1 MKNGSRT
8 YWLPFVISFVGHLS
22 LFIVVVYSP
31 DIAPKKAFM
40 PAVIDVSMVTLK
52 AASPAEKA
60 APETKTPEKAEISKP
75 TEQKKKVSTPKAP
88 PEPKPEPKVSTAKP
102 KPEPA
107 KRKTALK
114 KKTFK
119 PQKVV
124 KRAIKK
130 IEKDVAKSTADVKSK
145 ALERLRKQVKKDEA
159 SRAAAPASTS
169 NAGAATARSQGGGK
183 QGASGRRRAELI
195 DMYRVEI
202 AYRVQEQWAY
212 SEQLAGNTSKV
223 KASIVFKVL
232 PSGEIVD
239 IFYVDRSGNA
249 FLDESAYKAIVKA
262 NPVDPHPKGIIEP
275 YVMVGLN
282 FTPEGVR

>member
-1 MKNGSRT
+1 MNNGSPT
-8 YWLPFVISFVGHLS
+8 YWLPFGISFFGHLL
-22 LFIVVVYSP
+22 LFVLVIFTP
-31 DIAPKKAFM
+31 DLAPKKDLM
-40 PAVIDVSMVTLK
+40 PGVIDVSMVTLK
-52 AASPAEKA
+52 TTSRAEKA
-60 APETKTPEKAEISKP
+60 APESKAPEKAEAPKP
-75 TEQKKKVSTPKAP
+75 PEKKKTPSAPKAP
-88 PEPKPEPKVSTAKP
+88 PEPKQEPKVSTAKP

-119 PQKVV
+119 PKKVV

-130 IEKDVAKSTADVKSK
+130 IEKDVAKRSTDTKSK
-145 ALERLRKQVKKDEA
+145 ALERLRQQVKKDEG
-159 SRAAAPASTS
+159 SRAAVPATGGVATKSEGTGKK
-169 NAGAATARSQGGGK
+169 GAT
-183 QGASGRRRAELI
+183 GRRRAELI

-212 SEQLAGNTSKV
+212 SEQLAGSADRI

-232 PSGEIVD
+232 PSGEIID
-239 IFYVDRSGNA
+239 IFFVDRSGNA
-249 FLDESAYKAIVKA
+249 FLDDSAYKAIVKA

>member
-1 MKNGSRT
+1 
-8 YWLPFVISFVGHLS
+8 VASFVGHLL
-22 LFIVVVYSP
+22 LFVVLVYTP
-31 DIAPKKAFM
+31 DLAPQKRFM

-52 AASPAEKA
+52 AASPADEAATETKAPEKA
-60 APETKTPEKAEISKP
+60 AVAKPPEKKP
-75 TEQKKKVSTPKAP
+75 ATSAPKAP
-88 PEPKPEPKVSTAKP
+88 PEPKPEPEVSTAKP
-102 KPEPA
+102 KPA
-107 KRKTALK
+107 KRKTSLK
-114 KKTFK
+114 RKTFK
-119 PQKVV
+119 PEKVV

-130 IEKDVAKSTADVKSK
+130 IEKSVAKRTTDTKSK
-145 ALERLRKQVKKDEA
+145 ALERLRKQVKRDEA
-159 SRAAAPASTS
+159 SRTAAPAT
-169 NAGAATARSQGGGK
+169 AAATAKSQGGGR
-183 QGASGRRRAELI
+183 QGAAGRRRAELI

-202 AYRVQEQWAY
+202 AYRIQEHWAY
-212 SEQLAGNTSKV
+212 SDQLAGTTNSI

-232 PSGEIVD
+232 PSGEIID

>member
-1 MKNGSRT
+1 MNNGTPT
-8 YWLPFVISFVGHLS
+8 YWPQLLISFFGHVL
-22 LFIVVVYSP
+22 LFVVVIYSP
-31 DIAPKKAFM
+31 DLSPKKDMM

-60 APETKTPEKAEISKP
+60 APKTKTPEKKEVAKP
-75 TEQKKKVSTPKAP
+75 PEKKTETSAPKPP

-102 KPEPA
+102 KPKPA
-107 KRKTALK
+107 KSKASLK
-114 KKTFK
+114 RKTFK
-119 PQKVV
+119 PDQVV

-130 IEKDVAKSTADVKSK
+130 IEKEVAKSKPDSKSK
-145 ALERLRKQVKKDEA
+145 ALDRLRQQVKKDEA
-159 SRAAAPASTS
+159 SRGSAPTT
-169 NAGAATARSQGGGK
+169 GATAPKSSGGGK
-183 QGASGRRRAELI
+183 KGATGRHRAELI
-195 DMYRVEI
+195 DMYRIEV
-202 AYRVQEQWAY
+202 AYRIQKNWAY
-212 SEQLAGNTSKV
+212 SDQLAGKVSKV

-232 PSGEIVD
+232 PSGEIID

-275 YVMVGLN
+275 YVVVGLN

>member
-1 MKNGSRT
+1 MNNGSRIH
-8 YWLPFVISFVGHLS
+8 WLPFAISFIGHVL
-22 LFIVVVYSP
+22 LFVVVVYTP
-31 DIAPKKAFM
+31 DLAPKKDFM

-52 AASPAEKA
+52 AASPADKA
-60 APETKTPEKAEISKP
+60 AAETKAPEKEKTEVAKP
-75 TEQKKKVSTPKAP
+75 PEKKQATSAPKAP

-102 KPEPA
+102 KPKVE

-119 PQKVV
+119 PKKVV

-130 IEKDVAKSTADVKSK
+130 IEKDVAKNTTDTKSK
-145 ALERLRKQVKKDEA
+145 ALERLRQQVQKDEA
-159 SRAAAPASTS
+159 SRAAAPA
-169 NAGAATARSQGGGK
+169 AGATAAKSEGGGK
-183 QGASGRRRAELI
+183 PGATGRRRAELI

-202 AYRVQEQWAY
+202 AYRIQENWAY
-212 SEQLAGNTSKV
+212 SEQLAGNASSI

-232 PSGEIVD
+232 PSGEIID